1 MAIPV
6 ISIPLDKIYKLS
18 ADQQGPK
25 PIEKWRERVV
35 LPEVLS
41 ALKLYFMRKGLE
53 NLGLLSDACN
63 ALVDPSSALAFIPVD
78 HQHLHLTPAQLH

>member
-18 ADQQGPK
+18 ANQQGLEL
-25 PIEKWRERVV
+25 IEKWHERVV
-35 LPEVLS
+35 QPEVLLV
-41 ALKLYFMRKGLE
+41 LKLYFMRKGLK
-53 NLGLLSDACN
+53 NFGLLSDACN
-63 ALVDPSSALAFIPVD
+63 ALVDPLLALAFTPVD